1 MAFLLGFLGVIC
13 GFLLLLLVI
22 YFVILYMFRK
32 VGFTGFNLFKI
43 KEELDNELSMTPKQV
58 SGMTNVLLPQI
69 INDFSDFEL
78 KHLYLL
84 TEKSI
89 LSILNAIECKDLT
102 VLNDKDFNLI
112 NKKLKHRLE
121 DLINSDILYKYDD
134 IIFHKHALRKYT
146 KHDGIATIEVS
157 TSLEY
162 FYQKSKDGKVLT
174 DNKRKVQ
181 SRYITSFVY
190 IVDNSA
196 YQKDFNVYGINCPNC
211 GAVIPSLNI
220 KICKYCSSG
229 LNIQVVNL
237 LKCWKLIDCKENN

>member
-13 GFLLLLLVI
+13 GFILLILII
-22 YFVILYMFRK
+22 YIVILSMFRK

-43 KEELDNELSMTPKQV
+43 KEELDNELSITPKQV

-69 INDFSDFEL
+69 KSDFSDFEL
-78 KHLYLL
+78 KQLYLL

-89 LSILNAIECKDLT
+89 LGILNAIECKDLS
-102 VLNDKDFNLI
+102 VLSDKDFNLI

-134 IIFHKHALRKYT
+134 IIFHKHALRKYV

-157 TSLEY
+157 SSLEY
-162 FYQKSKDGKVLT
+162 YYDKTKNGKSLVN
-174 DNKRKVQ
+174 NKRKMQ
-181 SRYITSFVY
+181 ARYITSFVY
-190 IVDNSA
+190 IVDGSA
-196 YQKDFNVYGINCPNC
+196 YEKDFNVYGINCPNC

-220 KICKYCSSG
+220 KTCKYCSSG
-229 LNIQVVNL
+229 LNIQVVDL